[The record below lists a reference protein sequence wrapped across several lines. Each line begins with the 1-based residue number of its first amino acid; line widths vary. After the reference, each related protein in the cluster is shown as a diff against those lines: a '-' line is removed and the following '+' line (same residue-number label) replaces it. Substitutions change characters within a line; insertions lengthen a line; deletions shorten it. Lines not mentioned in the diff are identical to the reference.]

1 MKDDR
6 PIFRR
11 TMEGL
16 SPANDMAQAFFA
28 KCKLGELVT
37 LEAKRPRRL
46 RYHRLFFAILNLISD
61 NSDPHITPDEALF
74 FAKLASGTGRW
85 IEDTKGREHFI
96 PGSISFA
103 SMDEDGFQEFVQ
115 SCIPPLTRR
124 FMHGTAPDAVIAEA
138 MSLAGG

>member
-11 TMEGL
+11 TYEGFL
-16 SPANDMAQAFFA
+16 PANDMAQAFFA

-46 RYHRLFFAILNLISD
+46 RHHRLYFAILNLISD

-103 SMDEDGFQEFVQ
+103 KLDQDGFEAFVQ
-115 SCIPPLTRR
+115 ASIPPLCKR

-138 MSLAGG
+138 MALAG